1 MYRER
6 EYVRKIKR
14 DRSNIDDEEREKSRE
29 TVQYRK
35 DIVQLLDVDNDRD
48 NDPHCH

>member
-14 DRSNIDDEEREKSRE
+14 DRSNIDDEERE
-29 TVQYRK
+29 RK
-35 DIVQLLDVDNDRD
+35 VERD
-48 NDPHCH
+48 SVA

>member
-29 TVQYRK
+29 TV
-35 DIVQLLDVDNDRD
+35 
-48 NDPHCH
+48 

>member
-29 TVQYRK
+29 TEK
-35 DIVQLLDVDNDRD
+35 I
-48 NDPHCH
+48 

>member
-14 DRSNIDDEEREKSRE
+14 DRSNIDDKEREKSRE
-29 TVQYRK
+29 TEK
-35 DIVQLLDVDNDRD
+35 I
-48 NDPHCH
+48 

>member
-14 DRSNIDDEEREKSRE
+14 DREVI
-29 TVQYRK
+29 
-35 DIVQLLDVDNDRD
+35 
-48 NDPHCH
+48 

>member
-29 TVQYRK
+29 RQCSIEK
-35 DIVQLLDVDNDRD
+35 I
-48 NDPHCH
+48 

>member
-14 DRSNIDDEEREKSRE
+14 DRSNIDGEEREKSRE
-29 TVQYRK
+29 TEKIQYSYNR
-35 DIVQLLDVDNDRD
+35 
-48 NDPHCH
+48 C

>member
-29 TVQYRK
+29 TGK
-35 DIVQLLDVDNDRD
+35 I
-48 NDPHCH
+48 